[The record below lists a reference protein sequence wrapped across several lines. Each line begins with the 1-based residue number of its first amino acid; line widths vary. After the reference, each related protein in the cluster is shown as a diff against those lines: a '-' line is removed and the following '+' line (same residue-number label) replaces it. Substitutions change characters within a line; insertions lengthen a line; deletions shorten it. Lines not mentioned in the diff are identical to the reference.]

1 MKRMVKLLIAVTLLA
16 AGAMLVTQCRRSSET
31 PGSGEHQHEYF
42 CPMHPQIVQDKPGTC
57 PICSMKLERREKA
70 PARPAAPAGGGSTR
84 QQYEYYC
91 PMHPQVVRD
100 KPGDC
105 PICSMK
111 LERRE
116 KAGTGPTKAP
126 GERKIVY
133 YRNPMDPSIHSQTP
147 AKDDMGMDYIPV
159 YEDEVSSGPAVQ
171 GRVPV
176 DLGPEKRQLLGIRSE
191 PVREAEVDTTLRT
204 VGRVAVDE
212 THIHHHHA
220 KFEGYVERLHVDF
233 TGQLVK
239 KGQPLLAIYS
249 PDLVSTQQEYL
260 LAYEAQ
266 ERFAQSK
273 LPAVAQGGKDMLE
286 SARRRLLLWD
296 VRPADIERLAKT
308 GEVRRTLDLHAEVGG
323 YVLEKAAFHGMRVT
337 PMDTL
342 FKIADLSHVW
352 VLADLYEHQLPTV
365 TLGSRAEVT
374 TASHPGRKWTGPVT
388 FISPVVEPSSRTVKV
403 RVNVANPDLALK
415 PDMFADVAL
424 HSAGGKSLVIPES
437 AVVET
442 GERQLVF
449 VDRPDGMLEPREVTL
464 GARTRDGVQVTE
476 GVSAGEK
483 VVTSANFLLDS
494 ESSMKAAL
502 SAAPSAAGT
511 PGAGHQGATQA
522 PSGSNQ

>member
-1 MKRMVKLLIAVTLLA
+1 MKRLIEIMIAVLLLA
-16 AGAMLVTQCRRSSET
+16 GGAIVVTQCRRPPET
-31 PGSGEHQHEYF
+31 QGGGHQQEHEYF
-42 CPMHPQIVQDKPGTC
+42 CPMHPQI
-57 PICSMKLERREKA
+57 
-70 PARPAAPAGGGSTR
+70 
-84 QQYEYYC
+84 
-91 PMHPQVVRD
+91 VRD

-116 KAGTGPTKAP
+116 KAGSGTATPP
-126 GERKIVY
+126 GERKE
-133 YRNPMDPSIHSQTP
+133 ST
-147 AKDDMGMDYIPV
+147 
-159 YEDEVSSGPAVQ
+159 PAVQ
-171 GRVPV
+171 GRAPIH
-176 DLGPEKRQLLGIRSE
+176 LPPEKRRLLGVRSE
-191 PVREAEVDTTLRT
+191 LVREEEVDKTLRT

-249 PDLVSTQQEYL
+249 PELVSTQQEYL
-260 LAYEAQ
+260 LAYKAQ
-266 ERFAQSK
+266 EQFAQSK
-273 LPAVAQGGKDMLE
+273 LPAVAQGGRDMLE
-286 SARRRLLLWD
+286 SARRRLLFWD
-296 VRPADIERLAKT
+296 VRPADIERLEKS
-308 GEVRRTLDLHAEVGG
+308 GEVRRTLNLHAEVGG

-352 VLADLYEHQLPTV
+352 VFADLYEHQLPAV
-365 TLGSRAEVT
+365 KLGSRAEVT
-374 TASHPGRKWTGPVT
+374 VASHPGRKWAGPIR
-388 FISPVVEPSSRTVKV
+388 FISPVVEAASRTVKV
-403 RVNVANPDLALK
+403 RVEVANPDLELK

-424 HSAGGKSLVIPES
+424 HSRGGKSLVIPES

-464 GARTRDGVQVTE
+464 GARTQGGIEVATGVR
-476 GVSAGEK
+476 AGEK

-502 SAAPSAAGT
+502 SAMAT
-511 PGAGHQGATQA
+511 TQA
-522 PSGSNQ
+522 PPGSTR